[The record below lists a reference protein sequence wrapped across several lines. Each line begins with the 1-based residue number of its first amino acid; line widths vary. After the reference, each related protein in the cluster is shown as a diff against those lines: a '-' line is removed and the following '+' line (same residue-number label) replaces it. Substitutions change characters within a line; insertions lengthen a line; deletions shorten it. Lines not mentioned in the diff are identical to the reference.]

1 MDRRTGQ
8 GKETNSSDRNVK
20 ELLILVA
27 PNAPQEICDQIQ
39 MDLVNSELS
48 IKYKILV
55 TSKEMHVVPTNLQLK
70 LLEEILLELRKIT
83 KQSEKVYPK

>member
-1 MDRRTGQ
+1 MDRRKGK
-8 GKETNSSDRNVK
+8 GKEVNTSDRTVK

-27 PNAPQEICDQIQ
+27 PNAPKDIVDHIQ

-48 IKYKILV
+48 NKYKIFV
-55 TSKEMHVVPTNLQLK
+55 TNNEVHVVPTNLQLK
-70 LLEEILLELRKIT
+70 LLEDILLELRKIT